1 MRDRRSEI
9 DRDLETGYG
18 SVRLLYGVS
27 LEVGQS
33 ETVLLLGGNGYSPSS
48 RSDAGSSQLPVV
60 RRPLRAQRGPERCDV
75 RIAPLVATDLEGSAP
90 ATFVLAEC
98 NPSQY
103 DGSEY
108 AKQAS
113 GYAAD
118 ASAPTA
124 GRREKMIMALQG
136 YRGAAGT

>member
-18 SVRLLYGVS
+18 SVRLLHGVS

-33 ETVLLLGGNGYSPSS
+33 ETVLLLGGNGYS
-48 RSDAGSSQLPVV
+48 
-60 RRPLRAQRGPERCDV
+60 
-75 RIAPLVATDLEGSAP
+75 RIAPLAATDLEGSVP

-118 ASAPTA
+118 ASAPTI

-136 YRGAAGT
+136 YGGAAGT